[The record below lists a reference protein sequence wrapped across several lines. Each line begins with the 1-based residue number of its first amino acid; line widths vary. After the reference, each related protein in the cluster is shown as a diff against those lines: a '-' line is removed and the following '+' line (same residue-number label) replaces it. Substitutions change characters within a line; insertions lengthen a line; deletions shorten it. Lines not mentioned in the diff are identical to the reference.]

1 MKIKL
6 LFIVF
11 ITTISFSQ
19 PIQVNSFNG
28 TATNLQDIVNNI
40 FVNTNCAIATNIQI
54 QGQCGIGT
62 FVNTNPNFPFQNG
75 LILRNGTVLNSAG
88 QYNGTVMSSTCSSTG
103 DSELQ
108 AISQA
113 NGNTGSI
120 NDVTFL
126 KFDFVAQ
133 TSSFNFNYIFSSNE
147 YGIYQCNFSDV
158 FAFILT
164 DLTTGISQNL
174 AVIPGTTTPVT
185 VTNIR
190 DVLYNSGCA
199 SVNPTFFD
207 TYNVNQSP
215 SATVMNMRGY
225 TVPMSV
231 YATIIPNNPYSIKM
245 VIGDYQDTAFD
256 SAVFIE
262 GGSFN
267 AGNIVCNDDA
277 INMVSFLD
285 INNNGTKDS
294 GEPNFTL
301 GNFVHELNNNGNPA
315 QIYTL
320 FGNSYLFPQNYTD
333 IHDLSYQIDS
343 NYSSFYTTSTTYNDF
358 LIAQNSGI
366 TTYYF
371 PIINTVPYSDVS
383 VSISPNNAA
392 VAGINHTN
400 TITYTNAGTAIASGT
415 ISMDHSSNVSLISIS
430 ENGAITNASGF
441 TFDYINLQPLETRTI
456 EIVYTIPSIPTVAIG
471 DIITTNVSINS
482 NVTEVNLT
490 NNTSQSNKVI
500 VASYDPNDITE
511 SHGETIEISEFNTSD
526 YLYYTIRFQNTGT
539 ANAIKVKIKDILP
552 SGLNEESIA
561 MVNTSHDYILTRTN
575 NELEWVFDN
584 IFLVP
589 QIVSDELSQGFITF
603 KIKPTSGY
611 TVGTIIENTASI
623 YFDYNPAII
632 TNTYSTLFVE
642 TLGNDTT
649 NLSNFI
655 IYPNPTNNL
664 LNIQN
669 KDDMIISKVSII
681 DMLGKIIQTF
691 TYNTSSA
698 SINLSELH
706 TGIYFVEIYSNDT
719 KTIQK
724 IIKN

>member
-88 QYNGTVMSSTCSSTG
+88 QYNGSVMSSTCSSTG
-103 DSELQ
+103 DPELL

-113 NGNTGSI
+113 NGNNGSI

-147 YGIYQCNFSDV
+147 YGTYQCNFSDV

-333 IHDLSYQIDS
+333 THDLSYQIDS

-358 LIAQNSGI
+358 LITQNSGI

-392 VAGINHTN
+392 VAGFNHTN

-415 ISMDHSSNVSLISIS
+415 ISMDHSSNVSLSSIS
-430 ENGAITNASGF
+430 ENAAVTNASGF
-441 TFDYINLQPLETRTI
+441 TFDYINLQPLETKTI
-456 EIVYTIPSIPTVAIG
+456 NIVYTIPSIPTVAIG

-642 TLGNDTT
+642 TLENDTT

-691 TYNTSSA
+691 TYNTSNA